1 MSNNNNNNQQQ
12 QQPSN
17 KIFYIAEDEE
27 LEDENLHNMLYYE
40 DLFWQECEKDID
52 GKIDEFRE
60 YLRGYIDNYVEE
72 KKYTIE
78 DIKKLD
84 NWQYY
89 LLSSCIDFGD
99 CEDYYYIPMRRT
111 KSNPELVSDEKLK
124 EFRQQKQ
131 ELQEQ
136 NRKLD
141 ESQIDAAVLRFKKL
155 YERRAIKL

>member
-1 MSNNNNNNQQQ
+1 MSDNNQQQQ

-17 KIFYIAEDEE
+17 KIFYIADDEE
-27 LEDENLHNMLYYE
+27 LEEENLHNMLYYE
-40 DLFWQECEKDID
+40 DLFWEECEKDVD

-60 YLRGYIDNYVEE
+60 YLRGYIDNYEEE
-72 KKYTIE
+72 KKYTID
-78 DIKKLD
+78 DIKKLG
-84 NWQYY
+84 Q
-89 LLSSCIDFGD
+89 LAILSLIILF
-99 CEDYYYIPMRRT
+99 
-111 KSNPELVSDEKLK
+111 SDEKLK